1 MSVWIVKWN
10 IYRFNV
16 KNIRILIISMFQSNK
31 TSNKTNACDPLVEQF
46 IYYRI
51 KNDKEK
57 ATEFFN
63 K

>member
-1 MSVWIVKWN
+1 
-10 IYRFNV
+10 
-16 KNIRILIISMFQSNK
+16 MFQSNK